1 MRVAERFTSE
11 NLFEEIHKI
20 HPFFFDKVFPIDK
33 LNLLYLNMHG
43 DRTLSKTGR
52 NLTVS
57 ELASVIVGLHGEK
70 WDKIYVNMIADFPI
84 LENHVETVTETT
96 NENGE
101 TTNNTTETSLE
112 KVSAYNDED
121 FVNDEQ
127 TTNTNNMTGTNKNN
141 ITKTVEKRVT
151 DNATKNLENAI
162 KYLQNNVIYYIIFSD
177 INNVITLNIFD

>member
-1 MRVAERFTSE
+1 MKVLERLTSE

-20 HPFFFDKVFPIDK
+20 HPFPFVGVFPVDK
-33 LNLLYLNMHG
+33 MNLYYLNAHG

-57 ELASVIVGLHGEK
+57 EMASIIVGLHSEK
-70 WDKIYVNMIADFPI
+70 WDKIYNSVLVDFPI
-84 LENHVETVTETT
+84 LENHVETLTETT

-101 TTNNTTETSLE
+101 TTNNTSETSLE
-112 KVSAYNDED
+112 KVSAYNDND

-127 TTNTNNMTGTNKNN
+127 TTNTNTMSGTNKNN